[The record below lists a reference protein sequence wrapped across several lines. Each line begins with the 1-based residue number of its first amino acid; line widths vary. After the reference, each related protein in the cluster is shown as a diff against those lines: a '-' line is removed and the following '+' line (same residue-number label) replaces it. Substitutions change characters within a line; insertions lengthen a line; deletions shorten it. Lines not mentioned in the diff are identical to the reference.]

1 MMQNISPD
9 LMMKMLEV
17 QEVKKKIICYF
28 KISAVGQAYVCTCT
42 HHCLVVEIADSFLG
56 QALKGYN
63 ILSPT
68 KKRRSEFFL
77 STFEGNVDLL
87 QL

>member
-1 MMQNISPD
+1 MKQNIYPD
-9 LMMKMLEV
+9 LMMKML
-17 QEVKKKIICYF
+17 QKIRKKIICYF
-28 KISAVGQAYVCTCT
+28 QISAVCTGVCVYMHTAFL
-42 HHCLVVEIADSFLG
+42 LVEVADRFLG

-63 ILSPT
+63 ILSLT
-68 KKRRSEFFL
+68 KKRRREFFL